1 MFNRY
6 FILFFIFFI
15 KVHAY
20 QGCVQSKN
28 KVVRT
33 SPDYD
38 LGNPKILKLNDALS
52 EISGIYF
59 YAKDSSVFAISDE
72 SGNLYKIHLK
82 RPYNVIKWK
91 FSKSHDYEDL
101 FMLED
106 KFYILTSN
114 GDITTLKFSVRSDT
128 IYRQKDKGPS
138 GKKEFESL
146 YYEPVSKN
154 FILICKDCADDKK
167 EWVSAF
173 NYDPETNKFSPSDF
187 KIETKKIAEQL
198 REKKI
203 KFKPSAS
210 AINPLTGDIWLL
222 SAVNQIIVTTSRS
235 GEVKNVF
242 TLNPKLYTQPEG
254 IAFTPWGDL
263 LISNE
268 AGDKYNHGTLF
279 ILKLKKKSNA

>member
-28 KVVRT
+28 KIVLT

-72 SGNLYKIHLK
+72 SGNLYKILLK

-91 FSKSHDYEDL
+91 FSKTHDYEDL
-101 FMLED
+101 FMLDD

-114 GDITTLKFSVRSDT
+114 GDITTLKFSARGDT
-128 IYRQKDKGPS
+128 IYRQKDKGPP
-138 GKKEFESL
+138 GKNEFESL
-146 YYEPVSKN
+146 YYEPQSKN
-154 FILICKDCADDKK
+154 FMLICKNCADDKK

-173 NYDPETNKFSPSDF
+173 SYDPEANKFSPSTF
-187 KIETKKIAEQL
+187 KIETKKIAAQL
-198 REKKI
+198 GEKKI

-222 SAVNQIIVTTSRS
+222 SAINQIIVTTSRS
-235 GEVKNVF
+235 GEVKNVY

-254 IAFTPWGDL
+254 ITFTPWGDL

-268 AGDKYNHGTLF
+268 AGDKYNQGTLF
-279 ILKLKKKSNA
+279 IIKLKKKSNA

>member
-20 QGCVQSKN
+20 QGCVQSQN
-28 KVVRT
+28 KIVLS

-82 RPYNVIKWK
+82 SPYNVTKWK

-114 GDITTLKFSVRSDT
+114 GDITTLKFSPRGDT
-128 IYRQKDKGPS
+128 IYRQKDNGPKG
-138 GKKEFESL
+138 KNEFESL
-146 YYEPVSKN
+146 YYEPQRKD
-154 FILICKDCADDKK
+154 FTLICKDCDDDKK

-173 NYDPETNKFSPSDF
+173 NYDPETNKFSKSEF
-187 KIETKKIAEQL
+187 KIETQKIAEKL

-210 AINPLTGDIWLL
+210 AINPLTGDIWFL

-235 GEVKNVF
+235 GEVKNVY

-254 IAFTPWGDL
+254 ITFTPWGDL

-268 AGDKYNHGTLF
+268 AGDKYNQGTIF
-279 ILKLKKKSNA
+279 ILKLKKRSNA

>member
-28 KVVRT
+28 NVVLT

-38 LGNPKILKLNDALS
+38 LGNPKILKLNDALA

-59 YAKDSSVFAISDE
+59 YAKDSSVFGISDE
-72 SGNLYKIHLK
+72 SGNLYKIHLNK
-82 RPYNVIKWK
+82 PYNVIKWK

-101 FMLED
+101 VMLDD

-114 GDITTLKFSVRSDT
+114 GDITTLKFSARGDT
-128 IYRQKDKGPS
+128 IYRQKDKGPV
-138 GKKEFESL
+138 GKNEFESL
-146 YYEPVSKN
+146 YYDPQTKN
-154 FILICKDCADDKK
+154 LVLICKDCPDDKK
-167 EWVSAF
+167 SSVSSF
-173 NYDPETNKFSPSDF
+173 NYDPELNKISPSNF
-187 KIETKKIAEQL
+187 KIETQKIAEQL
-198 REKKI
+198 GDKKI
-203 KFKPSAS
+203 KFKPSAA
-210 AINPLTGDIWLL
+210 AINPITGDLWIL
-222 SAVNQIIVTTSRS
+222 SAVNQILVTASRD
-235 GEVKNVF
+235 GIVKNVY
-242 TLNPKLYTQPEG
+242 TLNPTLYTQPEG
-254 IAFTPWGDL
+254 ITFTPWGDL

-268 AGDKYNHGTLF
+268 AGDKYNQGTIF

>member
-28 KVVRT
+28 NIVLT

-91 FSKSHDYEDL
+91 FSKAHDYEDL
-101 FMLED
+101 FMLDD

-114 GDITTLKFSVRSDT
+114 GDITTLKFSARGDT
-128 IYRQKDKGPS
+128 IYRQKDEGPP
-138 GKKEFESL
+138 GKNEFESL
-146 YYEPVSKN
+146 YYDPLSKN
-154 FILICKDCADDKK
+154 FTLICKDCAGDKK
-167 EWVSAF
+167 EWVSSF
-173 NYDPETNKFSPSDF
+173 SYDPEANKFSPSTF
-187 KIETKKIAEQL
+187 KIETKKIAAQL

-210 AINPLTGDIWLL
+210 AINPLTGDIWIL
-222 SAVNQIIVTTSRS
+222 SAVNQILVTTTHT
-235 GEVKNVF
+235 GEVKDVF

-254 IAFTPWGDL
+254 ITFTPWGDL

-268 AGDKYNHGTLF
+268 AGDKFNQGTIF
-279 ILKLKKKSNA
+279 IIKLKKKSNA